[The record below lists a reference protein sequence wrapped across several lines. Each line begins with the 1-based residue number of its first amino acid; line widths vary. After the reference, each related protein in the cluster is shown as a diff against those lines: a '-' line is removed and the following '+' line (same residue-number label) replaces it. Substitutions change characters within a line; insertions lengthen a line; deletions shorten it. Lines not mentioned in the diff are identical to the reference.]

1 MALGGIDHFFVFAYR
16 LVESMLTCSYPETLF
31 QMLKLKA
38 LVGLNKTTL
47 KNCVYFTNSLK
58 CKMGY
63 IEFHIQ

>member
-1 MALGGIDHFFVFAYR
+1 
-16 LVESMLTCSYPETLF
+16 
-31 QMLKLKA
+31 MLKLKA

-58 CKMGY
+58 YKMGY